1 MTARLSTS
9 LELERRKLESL
20 EQKSKVPKVMKY
32 FSPTFFLEIVS
43 LIMTFANYIWISFNI
58 CTVQFI
64 VFLDKISNK
73 VKDSHILVGVN
84 GFLSYGT
91 LDLLI

>member
-20 EQKSKVPKVMKY
+20 EQKSKVQKVMKY

-58 CTVQFI
+58 CIVQFI